1 MKANVSLTNVS
12 FDHLS
17 KSNDFLNLIIH
28 SISSCVLLLNQEM
41 MLKAYNEPFRTIFSN
56 KPDED
61 IMYHKCGNVIGCA
74 YAVEEVKECGTTSQ
88 CSSCSLR
95 ISALKSYT
103 DGILVY
109 KEKISREFYTSE
121 HKKELKQ
128 LQFSTRIFHFELE
141 RYIVL
146 IIDDISAHVI

>member
-1 MKANVSLTNVS
+1 LTNVS

-41 MLKAYNEPFRTIFSN
+41 MLKAYNEPLRTIFSN

-61 IMYHKCGNVIGCA
+61 IMYQKCGNVIGCA
-74 YAVEEVKECGTTSQ
+74 YAVEEVRECGTTSQ

-95 ISALKSYT
+95 ISALKSYF
-103 DGILVY
+103 DGILIF

-146 IIDDISAHVI
+146 IIDDISTHLK